1 MDLSERIM
9 NLRRSTGWSQA
20 EIAARLGVTR
30 QQITNIKSGKSG
42 LSAAKAE
49 RLTELCSA
57 AFPEADQQRA
67 KCRANTNNAI
77 DEIKSRSPDPAFIRR
92 MSENTQLLS
101 QVEYCAK
108 ETTSAY
114 YFARAIGLEEQF
126 VTLIGRI
133 KEAIERPEDD
143 IAASEAHRILDKIR
157 RRDYPQYKEPNQ

>member
-1 MDLSERIM
+1 
-9 NLRRSTGWSQA
+9 
-20 EIAARLGVTR
+20 
-30 QQITNIKSGKSG
+30 
-42 LSAAKAE
+42 
-49 RLTELCSA
+49 
-57 AFPEADQQRA
+57 
-67 KCRANTNNAI
+67 
-77 DEIKSRSPDPAFIRR
+77 